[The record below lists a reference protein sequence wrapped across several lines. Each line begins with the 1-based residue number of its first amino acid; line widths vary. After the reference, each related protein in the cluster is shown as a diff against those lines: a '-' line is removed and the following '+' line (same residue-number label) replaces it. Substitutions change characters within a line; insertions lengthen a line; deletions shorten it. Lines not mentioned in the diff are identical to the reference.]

1 MYFEKNVK
9 KILTFFAHPYMVALT
24 VNGRVAQLVEHLTFN
39 QVAPG
44 SSPGTLT
51 IINGT
56 PNRGA
61 VFRFMRV
68 ETLSSRH

>member
-1 MYFEKNVK
+1 MYFEKNIK
-9 KILTFFAHPYMVALT
+9 KILTFFVHPYMVALT

-51 IINGT
+51 I
-56 PNRGA
+56 
-61 VFRFMRV
+61 
-68 ETLSSRH
+68 

>member
-1 MYFEKNVK
+1 MYFEKNIK
-9 KILTFFAHPYMVALT
+9 KILTFFVHPYMVALT

-51 IINGT
+51 ILNKSSEKAT
-56 PNRGA
+56 FSFLYR
-61 VFRFMRV
+61 R
-68 ETLSSRH
+68 LSQLD

>member
-1 MYFEKNVK
+1 MYFEKNIK
-9 KILTFFAHPYMVALT
+9 KILNFFVHHYMVEIT

-51 IINGT
+51 I
-56 PNRGA
+56 
-61 VFRFMRV
+61 
-68 ETLSSRH
+68 